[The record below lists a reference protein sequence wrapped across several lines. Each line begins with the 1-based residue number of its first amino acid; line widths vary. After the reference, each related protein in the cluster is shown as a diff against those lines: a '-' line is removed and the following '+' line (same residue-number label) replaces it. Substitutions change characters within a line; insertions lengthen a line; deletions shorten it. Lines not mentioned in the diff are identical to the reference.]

1 MATAIQDTIKA
12 LTSCCTDDDLRA
24 LNRAC
29 AWNVPDLDDLHAALK
44 FGQPS
49 VLGKVLL
56 ESKLTAAS
64 RPALASQG
72 LLSLCEDPLSYA
84 RPDRLAEVLISA
96 GADPTVKTP
105 QGICVLG
112 RFAQQL
118 GRIEAEE
125 DHNALQ
131 TTQHVSS
138 SGGGAKLRRLWDA
151 VVAAG
156 SESIHA
162 HELRMSSYHAK
173 TEVLSSLQ
181 RRRDSNAQSI
191 RVARAKM
198 G

>member
-1 MATAIQDTIKA
+1 MPTAIRDTINA

-29 AWNVPDLDDLHAALK
+29 AWNVPDLDDLQAALK

-49 VLGKVLL
+49 VLGKVLSQ
-56 ESKLTAAS
+56 SKLSAAE
-64 RPALASQG
+64 RPALASQA
-72 LLSLCEDPLSYA
+72 LLSLCSDPLSCP
-84 RPDRLAEVLISA
+84 RPDRMAEVLLGA
-96 GADPTVKTP
+96 GADANAKTP

-112 RFAQQL
+112 QFAQQL

-131 TTQHVSS
+131 PHHATT
-138 SGGGAKLRRLWDA
+138 SGAGAKLRRLWDV

-156 SESIHA
+156 SPPAAA
-162 HELRMSSYHAK
+162 HDLRMSSYHDK
-173 TEVLSSLQ
+173 TNMLTALQ
-181 RRRDSNAQSI
+181 KRRAANAQSI
-191 RVARAKM
+191 QVARAKL